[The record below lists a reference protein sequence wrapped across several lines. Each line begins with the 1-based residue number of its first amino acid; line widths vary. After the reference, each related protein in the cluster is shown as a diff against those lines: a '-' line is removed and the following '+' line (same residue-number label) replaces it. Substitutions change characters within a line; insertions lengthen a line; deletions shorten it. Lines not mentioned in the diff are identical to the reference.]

1 MQEVMHLE
9 GFKDMILNRIS
20 IVNFKNIKAADLELS
35 PKMNCFIGLNGAGKT
50 NFLDAVYYL
59 SFCHGVSGSPDSQ
72 LIKHDEDFFMLEGN
86 YDSSDEVQDVISCA
100 MKKGRKKHFKRNGK
114 DYRKLSQHIGL
125 IPLILISPSD
135 ISLVIGGGEER
146 RKFMDVA
153 ISQYDHTYL
162 SALMRYD
169 KALQQRNAL
178 LRGEAEPDATLL
190 DVLEDEMARQGN
202 ILFDK
207 RDNFI
212 ERLIPVFQEIYQD
225 ISDCQEEISLKYVS
239 HAREG
244 DLLEILRSGRMRDR
258 AVGHSLHGAH
268 RDDLEMLIGGYPL
281 KREGSQGQL
290 KSFVLSLKLA
300 QFDFLRQKSDGIMP
314 LLLLDDIF
322 DKLDVCRVERIVR
335 LVSGRHFG
343 QIFITDTNRDHLDGI
358 LRQGDGDYRI
368 FLVDNGNIVE
378 KSE

>member
-1 MQEVMHLE
+1 MHLE

-86 YDSSDEVQDVISCA
+86 YDSSDEVQNVISCA

-244 DLLEILRSGRMRDR
+244 DLLEILRSGRARDR

>member
-1 MQEVMHLE
+1 MHLE

-162 SALMRYD
+162 SPLMRYD

-178 LRGEAEPDATLL
+178 LREEAEPDATLL

>member
-1 MQEVMHLE
+1 MHLE

-86 YDSSDEVQDVISCA
+86 YDSSDEVKDVISCA

>member
-1 MQEVMHLE
+1 MHLE

-100 MKKGRKKHFKRNGK
+100 IKKGRKKHFKRNGK

-178 LRGEAEPDATLL
+178 LREEAEPDATLL

>member
-1 MQEVMHLE
+1 MHLE

>member
-1 MQEVMHLE
+1 
-9 GFKDMILNRIS
+9 MILNRIS

-244 DLLEILRSGRMRDR
+244 DLLEILRSGRARDR

>member
-1 MQEVMHLE
+1 MYLE

-20 IVNFKNIKAADLELS
+20 IVNFKNIKTADLELS
-35 PKMNCFIGLNGAGKT
+35 PKMNCFLGLNGAGKT

-72 LIKHDEDFFMLEGN
+72 LILHGEDFFMLEG
-86 YDSSDEVQDVISCA
+86 YYGSSDETQNVISCA
-100 MKKGRKKHFKRNGK
+100 MRKGRKKHFKRDGK

-162 SALMRYD
+162 NALMRYD
-169 KALQQRNAL
+169 KALLQRNVL

-190 DVLEDEMARQGN
+190 DVLENEMALQGN
-202 ILFDK
+202 ILFAK
-207 RDNFI
+207 RNDFI
-212 ERLIPVFQEIYQD
+212 QRLIPVFQEIYQD
-225 ISDCQEEISLKYVS
+225 ISDQQEEISLRYVS
-239 HAREG
+239 HAIG
-244 DLLEILRSGRMRDR
+244 GNLLEIIRSGRTRDR

-300 QFDFLRQKSDGIMP
+300 QFDFLRQRSNGSMP

-322 DKLDVCRVERIVR
+322 DKLDVCRVERIVH
-335 LVSGRHFG
+335 LVSGQHFG

-358 LRQGDGDYRI
+358 LKQGDGNYRI
-368 FLVDNGNIVE
+368 FLVNNGKIIE
-378 KSE
+378 KGE

>member
-1 MQEVMHLE
+1 MHLE

-135 ISLVIGGGEER
+135 ISLVIDGGEER

-178 LRGEAEPDATLL
+178 LREEAEPDATLL

-335 LVSGRHFG
+335 MVSGRHFG

>member
-1 MQEVMHLE
+1 MHLE

-125 IPLILISPSD
+125 IPLILTSPSD

-178 LRGEAEPDATLL
+178 LREEAEPDATLL

>member
-1 MQEVMHLE
+1 MHLE

-86 YDSSDEVQDVISCA
+86 YDSSDEVKDVISCA

-378 KSE
+378 KNE

>member
-1 MQEVMHLE
+1 MHLE

-244 DLLEILRSGRMRDR
+244 DLLEILRSGRARDR

>member
-1 MQEVMHLE
+1 MHLE

-178 LRGEAEPDATLL
+178 LREEAEPDATLL

>member
-1 MQEVMHLE
+1 MVL
-9 GFKDMILNRIS
+9 KRIS
-20 IVNFKNIKAADLELS
+20 IVNFKNIKAADLDLS
-35 PKMNCFIGLNGAGKT
+35 PKMNCFLGLNGVGKT

-72 LIKHDEDFFMLEGN
+72 LITHGEDFFMLEGD
-86 YDSSDEVQDVISCA
+86 YDLSVVQHEVISCV
-100 MKKGRKKHFKRNGK
+100 MKRGRKKHFKRNGK
-114 DYRKLSQHIGL
+114 DYRRLSQHIGL

-135 ISLVIGGGEER
+135 ISLVLGGGEER

-162 SALMRYD
+162 NALMYYN
-169 KALQQRNAL
+169 KALQQRNIL
-178 LRGEAEPDATLL
+178 LKGEAEPDATLL

-244 DLLEILRSGRMRDR
+244 DLLEILRSGRARDR